1 MKVRLLYFATFR
13 DLAGVHEEGILLPEG
28 TTIAELQ
35 AHLAKIH
42 PSIERGLPTA
52 VFTINREFAFSED
65 QIKEGDEIAI
75 FPPISGGRDDPSII
89 VRITEEPLD
98 LNVILEWIIHPEIG
112 AACIFTGMVRGGTA
126 RDEKHETAQLEYEAF
141 QPMAEENFRQ
151 VAVEITKRWTSVEGI
166 AIIQRVGYLAPGTPT
181 VVVACSASH
190 RDTGVFEAA
199 RYGIIRLKE
208 MVPVWKKEIDP
219 TGEEWVEGEYLTDQ
233 EDGGI

>member
-1 MKVRLLYFATFR
+1 
-13 DLAGVHEEGILLPEG
+13 
-28 TTIAELQ
+28 
-35 AHLAKIH
+35 
-42 PSIERGLPTA
+42 
-52 VFTINREFAFSED
+52 
-65 QIKEGDEIAI
+65 
-75 FPPISGGRDDPSII
+75 
-89 VRITEEPLD
+89 
-98 LNVILEWIIHPEIG
+98 
-112 AACIFTGMVRGGTA
+112 MVRGGTA